1 MHRPAFWAVVVA
13 SLMSASAAAETYA
26 EKLKAVDSDKKTI
39 TFAVDG
45 KERTFKVDAK
55 VDVQSQVRTG
65 KRLTV
70 VPVKDGLKGV
80 KAGREATMTTEKRD
94 GDEVVTKIVLLVEA
108 KK

>member
-1 MHRPAFWAVVVA
+1 MCKTSLWAFVFVA
-13 SLMSASAAAETYA
+13 SMSASASAETYA

-39 TFAVDG
+39 TFAADG

-55 VDVQSQVRTG
+55 VDVQSQVRRG
-65 KRLTV
+65 KRLAI

-80 KAGREATMTTEKRD
+80 KAGREATVTTEKRD
-94 GDEVVTKIVLLVEA
+94 GEEMVTKIVLLVEA